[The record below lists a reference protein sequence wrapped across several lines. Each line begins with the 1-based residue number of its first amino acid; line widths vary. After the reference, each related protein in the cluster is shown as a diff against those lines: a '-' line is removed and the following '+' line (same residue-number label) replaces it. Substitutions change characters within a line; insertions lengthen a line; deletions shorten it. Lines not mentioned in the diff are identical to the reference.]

1 MATHVTRVQKTQMMQ
16 SRSSLSDTRAVEENQ
31 RKLVDNVAVS
41 VNARAIAHVAIAKNA
56 DVPCTGTTH

>member
-16 SRSSLSDTRAVEENQ
+16 SRSDTRAVEENQ